1 MMRRGKVSRK
11 NKNTKH
17 RTLAPEKQPSAQPA
31 SFVRSSIRK
40 PGPAMLSLAS
50 VMLATS
56 AMAQDGGALPTID
69 VQDTAGGGYQ
79 TTNSQLTRIPTPLRD
94 TPQTVNV
101 VPKQLMEDQQVTSV
115 QEALRNVPGI
125 TFTAGEGGVQGDQIN
140 IRGYTARNDIYRDG
154 IRDPGWYTRDAFS
167 FDRVEV
173 YKGPS
178 SFVFGRGST
187 GGAINIV
194 SKLPQ
199 FRDFTT
205 VEASGTSAAGARGTV
220 DLNRAYG
227 DFAVRLSALAYKTDI
242 AGRDYVGIERYGF
255 APSITYK
262 FNEQTK
268 NTLSY
273 IYQKDD
279 NIADRGMVM
288 LPGSYFGTSYRQPA
302 PVPRNTYFGVMT
314 PGQNDVEQTEAHNLI
329 NKFEHEFQPGLKFT
343 NTTGF
348 SYVDR
353 FNRTRPVQISGLN
366 TGNSNLWDSPVG
378 GARYN
383 TPGNPLL
390 PGTPLS
396 NIWVANTN
404 HFQNQTT
411 NQLISNVSDLNA
423 KFNTGILEHNVL
435 TGLEISREDRE
446 QLRTNIV
453 DAYRINIAN
462 PNPYVS
468 GNLAATS
475 SLVNSSSNTVGVYI
489 QDQIKITKWFELLAG
504 VRFDN
509 YSASARTAT
518 ITRATGAESGI
529 VDISANNNFVTYRVG
544 AVFHPTENSSVYYM
558 HGTSAN
564 PPAEFTTITNGQQSL
579 DPVMSETD
587 EVGVKV
593 DVLQNRLSLN
603 AALFSTKKKNDYEN
617 LGTSAAPNYVA
628 IGDSQ
633 VEGFEIG
640 AQGKL
645 TDQWAIYGGYTYL
658 KSKLTN
664 SLNAA
669 NIGHQLANT
678 PENSFSIWSTYD
690 LTPQWTIGGGAVF
703 VDSRWTS
710 VTNDGRVPSYWRF
723 DAMAAYKVTRD
734 FTVQVNVYNLAN
746 EYYYDTLAGAGY
758 AIPGQGR
765 YVSVSARATF

>member
-79 TTNSQLTRIPTPLRD
+79 TTNSQLTRMPVPLRD

-154 IRDPGWYTRDAFS
+154 IRDPGWYARDAFS

>member
-1 MMRRGKVSRK
+1 MMRRNKFSRAK
-11 NKNTKH
+11 SKKANKSNQAASAKNTEAVPSSFIRSTV
-17 RTLAPEKQPSAQPA
+17 RT
-31 SFVRSSIRK
+31 

-56 AMAQDGGALPTID
+56 AMAQEALPTID
-69 VQDTAGGGYQ
+69 VQENAGNGGGGYQ
-79 TTNSQLTRIPTPLRD
+79 TTNTQLSRFPTPILN
-94 TPQTVNV
+94 TPQTINV
-101 VPKQLMEDQQVTSV
+101 VPQQLIQDQQVTSV
-115 QEALRNVPGI
+115 QDALRNVPGI

-154 IRDPGWYTRDAFS
+154 IRDPGWYARDAFS

-199 FRDFTT
+199 NRDFYV
-205 VEASGTSAAGARGTV
+205 VEGTGTSAAGGRATV
-220 DLNRAYG
+220 DVNKTFG
-227 DFAVRLSALAYKTDI
+227 DIAVRLAALGYETDI
-242 AGRDYVGIERYGF
+242 AGRDAAHIRRYGF
-255 APSITYK
+255 APSVSYQID
-262 FNEQTK
+262 NQTK

-279 NIADRGMVM
+279 NVADRGIPM

-302 PVPRNTYFGVMT
+302 PVPRNTYYGVLT
-314 PGQNDVEQTEAHNLI
+314 PGQNDVEQTEAHTLI
-329 NKFEHEFQPGLKFT
+329 NKFEHEFAPDLKFT

-353 FNRTRPVQISGLN
+353 FNRTRPVQIAATGLN
-366 TGNSNLWDSPVG
+366 LYPTASG
-378 GARYN
+378 GTAYGAAL
-383 TPGNPLL
+383 P

-396 NIWVANTN
+396 NIWIANTN

-411 NQLISNVSDLNA
+411 NQLISNVSDFNA
-423 KFNTGILEHNVL
+423 KFNTPFLEHNVL
-435 TGLEISREDRE
+435 VGMEISREDRE
-446 QLRTNIV
+446 QYRTNFT
-453 DAYRINIAN
+453 DTYRINVAN
-462 PNPYVS
+462 PNPYVT
-468 GNLAATS
+468 GTLAPTTAAT
-475 SLVNSSSNTVGVYI
+475 LSSSNTVGVYA
-489 QDQIKITKWFELLAG
+489 QDQIKITKWLEILGG

-509 YSASARTAT
+509 YSANATTYT
-518 ITRATGAESGI
+518 ITRATGAQSAYLNLK
-529 VDISANNNFVTYRVG
+529 ANNDFVTYRVG
-544 AVFHPTENSSVYYM
+544 AVVHPTEDSSVYYM

-564 PPAEFTTITNGQQSL
+564 LPAEFTTITNGQQSL
-579 DPVMSETD
+579 SPVLTETD

-593 DVLQNRLSLN
+593 DLLNKRLN
-603 AALFSTKKKNDYEN
+603 VNGAIFRTKKSNDYEN
-617 LGTSAAPNYVA
+617 QGTTAAPDYVA

-645 TDQWAIYGGYTYL
+645 TDQWSIFGGYTYL

-664 SLNAA
+664 SLTAT
-669 NIGHQLANT
+669 NIGHELANT
-678 PENSFSIWSTYD
+678 PQNSFSIWSTYD
-690 LTPQWTIGGGAVF
+690 VTPLVTVGGGAVF

-723 DAMAAYKVTRD
+723 DAMASYKVTEN
-734 FTVQVNVYNLAN
+734 FKLQLNIYNLAN
-746 EYYYDTLAGAGY
+746 EYYFDTLAGAGY
-758 AIPGQGR
+758 AVPGQGR
-765 YVSVSARATF
+765 YVSISGRASF